1 MVGRLKYLED
11 TLDAICKFLHDRF
24 ANCLSGTG
32 MSMTEYVEV
41 IANLLSSEV
50 GRYCININ

>member
-11 TLDAICKFLHDRF
+11 TLDAIFKFLHDRF

-32 MSMTEYVEV
+32 IIEYVEV